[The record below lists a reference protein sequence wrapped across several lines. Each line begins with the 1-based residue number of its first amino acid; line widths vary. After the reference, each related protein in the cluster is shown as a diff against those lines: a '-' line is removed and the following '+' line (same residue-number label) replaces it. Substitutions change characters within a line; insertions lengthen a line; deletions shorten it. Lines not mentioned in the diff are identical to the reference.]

1 MKAFLF
7 VVMLL
12 GFVMIISYLLAFYNY
27 LSDNIS
33 IKNKFLLMRLYKLRN
48 KIDEIKKTLR
58 YIDNF
63 DEFEDIKKIRIEMIN
78 KLSKDMND
86 LIYILLKKLF
96 PKVLIVTD
104 YSDIPDKKIF
114 KLISNK
120 FYQTD
125 EIKFIQVEKLLK
137 YGKLFNDIIV
147 IIDKIPVFKDKPI
160 KVIVLDYINLYE
172 RFKSEYGWRV
182 ADFVK
187 SNFEI
192 HKLE

>member
-1 MKAFLF
+1 MKVFLF
-7 VVMLL
+7 VVVLL

-78 KLSKDMND
+78 KLNKDMND

-120 FYQTD
+120 IYQTD

-147 IIDKIPVFKDKPI
+147 IRDKIPVFEDKPI

-172 RFKSEYGWRV
+172 RFKSEYDWRV

-192 HKLE
+192 YKLK